1 MCSSSRAP
9 QAGSRCSAPPSKAQ
23 EIGGPGRSARGP
35 GHVRAA
41 AHGPECRV
49 ERLLCSCSSYMA
61 RRGEAAQGSRIV
73 RQHAACVYGKFIGS
87 RSSHGTCRAPQA
99 AQRYR
104 VDGALAN
111 VDAESDSNLCPST
124 SSYMPASFATA
135 PPIPAMLSIMLFP
148 LMIPVVAIKNLRP
161 AQPTRALHL
170 EREPHDPEGPK
181 NPPLFC
187 RETQRSA
194 AISV

>member
-1 MCSSSRAP
+1 M
-9 QAGSRCSAPPSKAQ
+9 
-23 EIGGPGRSARGP
+23 
-35 GHVRAA
+35 VRAG
-41 AHGPECRV
+41 HR
-49 ERLLCSCSSYMA
+49 RQ
-61 RRGEAAQGSRIV
+61 RRG
-73 RQHAACVYGKFIGS
+73 IG
-87 RSSHGTCRAPQA
+87 
-99 AQRYR
+99 Y

-124 SSYMPASFATA
+124 NSYMPASFATA

-161 AQPTRALHL
+161 AQPTRVVDL
-170 EREPHDPEGPK
+170 EREPHDPERPK
-181 NPPLFC
+181 NQPLFC